1 MVEEKLAVGLVVERR
16 PIESGWADAQAVSYH
31 WRPVSVFP
39 YAPEVEPWTPL
50 GTTGSVTRYY
60 AGEIEIALYSTETT
74 NYRDNLLTDA
84 PKLWVVMRADDGD
97 LPITV
102 AAITADPAEG
112 EAYTEA
118 GTSIVETVEMP
129 REVAGEIARFI
140 AEHHVE
146 RPILKRKRDRAEPDV
161 RWRPGEGPRA
171 EEVSRPADGSAASS
185 DNKPGTDANERR
197 GT

>member
-1 MVEEKLAVGLVVERR
+1 MVEEKLAIGLVVERR

-39 YAPEVEPWTPL
+39 YAPEVAPWTPL
-50 GTTGSVTRYY
+50 GTIGSATRYY

-74 NYRDNLLTDA
+74 NYRDNLLTGA
-84 PKLWVVMRADDGD
+84 PKLWVVMRAEDGD

-102 AAITADPAEG
+102 AAVTADPAEG

-118 GTSIVETVEMP
+118 GTSIVETVDMP
-129 REVAGEIARFI
+129 CEVAGEIARFI

-171 EEVSRPADGSAASS
+171 ADGSTASS
-185 DNKPGTDANERR
+185 DDTPGTDANERR
-197 GT
+197 GK